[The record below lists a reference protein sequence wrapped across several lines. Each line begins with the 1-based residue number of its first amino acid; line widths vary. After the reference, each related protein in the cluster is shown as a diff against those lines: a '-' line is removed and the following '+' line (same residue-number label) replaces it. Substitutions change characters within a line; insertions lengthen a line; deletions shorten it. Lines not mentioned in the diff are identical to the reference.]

1 MFCVLPTIL
10 SYDTLLIFTMHLKP
24 PSISKATIY
33 RH

>member
-24 PSISKATIY
+24 PSIDINFKLL
-33 RH
+33 